1 MNKKSIYIFF
11 VFVVIPVYLFNETIT
26 QYFLNMEEIT
36 YTLEIPINRDINT
49 DKMVYETQKVPNI
62 KEKKSLRRSWVILL
76 QSDDESQINRL
87 LDKVGLE
94 NSIKVKSEIDN
105 TQRQAIGPF
114 LDKQIALDMQAKIKE
129 ITSVNVTIQEIVE

>member
-26 QYFLNMEEIT
+26 QYFSNMEEIT

-76 QSDDESQINRL
+76 QSDDESQISRL

-105 TQRQAIGPF
+105 IQRHAIGPF

-129 ITSVNVTIQEIVE
+129 ITSVNVTIQEIVK